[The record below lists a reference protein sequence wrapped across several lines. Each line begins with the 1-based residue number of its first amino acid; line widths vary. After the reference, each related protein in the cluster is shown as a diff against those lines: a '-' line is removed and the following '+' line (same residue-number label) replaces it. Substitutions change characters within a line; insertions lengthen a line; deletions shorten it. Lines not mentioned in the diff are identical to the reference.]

1 MPIVMPRLALLAA
14 LALAGCAHVVPPTP
28 SRPTACMSPEALAQC
43 ASEGGC
49 RLWTRR
55 AIDALMEEVA
65 VDAHQ
70 AGVQACRSRT

>member
-1 MPIVMPRLALLAA
+1 MYRPRLALLTLLAA
-14 LALAGCAHVVPPTP
+14 LTATGCASVPPTP
-28 SRPTACMSPEALAQC
+28 SRAQVCLSPEAQAQC

-70 AGVQACRSRT
+70 AGVHDCRRRS